1 MSEDYSYF
9 QDKEF
14 LSSLA
19 AYERMRSNG
28 EPIELEPEML
38 TDIAEYYAMNQRMDE
53 ADRCIEYAVSF
64 YPDSVDPQIFL
75 ARQQMFYGNQEEA
88 WRICN
93 AITDQSDREV
103 IFLRSELYM
112 YFNES
117 QKAFALMLE
126 NYKKADDED
135 APEFLYD
142 CICQCKDYG
151 FGDKAMEWV
160 EMLRSDYPDYID
172 AIALQAEI
180 HNYRREYQQTIDL
193 LTDNIELMPY
203 CIHAWLQL
211 AEAYLWL
218 EEYDEAMEASEYAL
232 AIDSDNAEAIFMHA
246 NILLDTEHLD
256 EAHEYY
262 TRFLR
267 YFPYDERANYFDAEC
282 LFDNKQYE
290 EAIARYERL
299 LSLPGY
305 AMKGY
310 ALSYIAYCH
319 AQLGHNEQALH
330 YRQQAEKE
338 RTNNLHEL
346 FPDLYSAEDYRNTLL
361 NNPPSPEDS
370 TNELPF

>member
-126 NYKKADDED
+126 NYKKADDEMSRATSVGDQLD
-135 APEFLYD
+135 AP
-142 CICQCKDYG
+142 
-151 FGDKAMEWV
+151 A
-160 EMLRSDYPDYID
+160 R
-172 AIALQAEI
+172 
-180 HNYRREYQQTIDL
+180 TIYL
-193 LTDNIELMPY
+193 NQPHLNKFCDNQI
-203 CIHAWLQL
+203 
-211 AEAYLWL
+211 
-218 EEYDEAMEASEYAL
+218 
-232 AIDSDNAEAIFMHA
+232 
-246 NILLDTEHLD
+246 
-256 EAHEYY
+256 
-262 TRFLR
+262 R
-267 YFPYDERANYFDAEC
+267 
-282 LFDNKQYE
+282 
-290 EAIARYERL
+290 
-299 LSLPGY
+299 
-305 AMKGY
+305 
-310 ALSYIAYCH
+310 
-319 AQLGHNEQALH
+319 
-330 YRQQAEKE
+330 
-338 RTNNLHEL
+338 
-346 FPDLYSAEDYRNTLL
+346 
-361 NNPPSPEDS
+361 
-370 TNELPF
+370 